1 MTSNSPPTDHAADA
15 ADMARLC
22 AGKTEALD
30 TLMMRHQT
38 RLMHWLIRLTSC
50 EATAEDTAQDAF
62 VRVFEKRH
70 QFKPG
75 AKFSNWLYT
84 IAANLVRDAKRFQA
98 RHPHLSLEAE
108 SSPGAGDSLSSRL
121 VDEAENPAQACET
134 EERTAAVRRA
144 IAALP
149 EDLRIALTLAEYE
162 DCSMADIAGIT
173 QCSIKAVESRLYRA
187 RKELR
192 RSLAGWLDGGV
203 TENAPTRIKDQ

>member
-1 MTSNSPPTDHAADA
+1 MSSSASQTEHAADA

-22 AGKTEALD
+22 AGRSEALD
-30 TLMMRHQT
+30 SLMERHQT
-38 RLMHWLIRLTSC
+38 RLLHWLIRLTGC
-50 EATAEDTAQDAF
+50 EASAEDTAQDAF

-84 IAANLVRDAKRFQA
+84 IAANLVRDAKRFQT
-98 RHPHLSLEAE
+98 RHPHLSLESE
-108 SSPGAGDSLSSRL
+108 SSPGAGDALSNRL
-121 VDEAENPAQACET
+121 VESASDPAQACET
-134 EERTAAVRRA
+134 EERAVAVRRA

-162 DCSMADIAGIT
+162 DRSMADIAEIT
-173 QCSIKAVESRLYRA
+173 QSSIKAVESRLYRA

-192 RSLAGWLDGGV
+192 HSLAGWLSVMG
-203 TENAPTRIKDQ
+203 

>member
-1 MTSNSPPTDHAADA
+1 MSSSTNPTDHAADA

-22 AGKTEALD
+22 AGRSEALD
-30 TLMMRHQT
+30 ATMERHQT
-38 RLMHWLIRLTSC
+38 RLLHWLIRLTGC
-50 EATAEDTAQDAF
+50 EASAEDTAQDAF

-98 RHPHLSLEAE
+98 RHPHLSLESE
-108 SSPGAGDSLSSRL
+108 SSPGAGDALSNRL
-121 VDEAENPAQACET
+121 VESAADPAQACEV
-134 EERTAAVRRA
+134 EERAVAVRRA

-162 DCSMADIAGIT
+162 DRSMADIAEIT
-173 QCSIKAVESRLYRA
+173 QSSIKAVESRLYRA

-192 RSLAGWLDGGV
+192 GSLAEWFKL
-203 TENAPTRIKDQ
+203 